1 MDRHKRILQ
10 REISRYLSLPNSC
23 FRGKDTKHLGKV
35 ATSIVARHTLR
46 EKYKAGAP
54 TNSQL
59 CDNRAIVLS
68 APVSTGF
75 VRYPMGI
82 PILVPTPEFLWK
94 LHDKYGIV
102 SERTLGMLRSGER
115 PSRSK
120 HLGLIKQADPNND
133 LDEASFLHWIAFLT
147 FTPGHTVQFG
157 SWSELQNMLAG
168 ETIVWGEVS
177 RNMKDY
183 TRHQISSLRLR
194 WRRKLKYPAT
204 IAMTK

>member
-1 MDRHKRILQ
+1 MDRHERMLQ
-10 REISRYLSLPNSC
+10 GNSRYLSLPNSC
-23 FRGKDTKHLGKV
+23 FRGKHTKHLGKV
-35 ATSIVARHTLR
+35 ATSYRRTPYHCVKST
-46 EKYKAGAP
+46 K
-54 TNSQL
+54 
-59 CDNRAIVLS
+59 RAHPRIANFATTRYRALS
-68 APVSTGF
+68 APSVYWVLF
-75 VRYPMGI
+75 EQYAMGI

-94 LHDKYGIV
+94 LHDKYDC
-102 SERTLGMLRSGER
+102 SQRTLGMLRSGER

-133 LDEASFLHWIAFLT
+133 LDEASFLHWIT
-147 FTPGHTVQFG
+147 FSDFYTWPHIVQFG

-194 WRRKLKYPAT
+194 WRRK
-204 IAMTK
+204 